1 MAIRS
6 MKTWPCRL
14 LMLALL
20 CVASVGCGGGSRGQ
34 PVNPATAKDAC
45 RTFLQAWQD
54 GKKAE
59 DLKPG
64 IVGADRE
71 WSAGVK
77 LVAFEILSDE
87 ANQGTRLSMSVKLT
101 LKDDKGSESKST
113 VNYAV
118 STAPVVTVL
127 RDED

>member
-1 MAIRS
+1 MTICS
-6 MKTWPCRL
+6 MIMSPCRR

-20 CVASVGCGGGSRGQ
+20 CVASFGCGGPRGQ
-34 PVNPATAKDAC
+34 PVNTATAKDAC
-45 RTFLQAWQD
+45 KTFLQAWQD

-64 IVGADRE
+64 IIGADRE
-71 WSAGVK
+71 WNAGKK

-87 ANQGTRLSMSVKLT
+87 AHQGTQLRMSVKLT
-101 LKDDKGSESKST
+101 LKDDKGAESNST
-113 VNYAV
+113 VSYTV